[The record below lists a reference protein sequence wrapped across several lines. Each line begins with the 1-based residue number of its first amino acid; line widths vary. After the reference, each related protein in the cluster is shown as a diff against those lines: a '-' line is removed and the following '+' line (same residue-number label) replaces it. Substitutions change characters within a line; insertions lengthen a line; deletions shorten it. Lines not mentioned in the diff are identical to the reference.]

1 MKQINKRLFS
11 INDLYNTGSG
21 DTSFLI
27 NVNLIRELNLVLLT
41 SGDGMALP
49 VECLRRVSSSSV
61 CAICSA
67 GCEMG
72 SKITGRAFRLFRAI
86 QDPQKAFRVMNA
98 I

>member
-1 MKQINKRLFS
+1 
-11 INDLYNTGSG
+11 
-21 DTSFLI
+21 
-27 NVNLIRELNLVLLT
+27 
-41 SGDGMALP
+41 MALP

-67 GCEMG
+67 ECEMG